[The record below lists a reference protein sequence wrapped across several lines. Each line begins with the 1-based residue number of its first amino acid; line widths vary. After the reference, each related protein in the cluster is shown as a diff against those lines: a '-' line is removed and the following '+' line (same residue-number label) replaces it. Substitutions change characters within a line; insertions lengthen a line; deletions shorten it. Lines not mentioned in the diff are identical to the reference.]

1 MTEYDDDYDYSDE
14 WREREENER
23 EEFIRELEE
32 C

>member
-1 MTEYDDDYDYSDE
+1 MTKYDDDYDYSDE

-23 EEFIRELEE
+23 EEIYRDLDE